1 MSPLGLAAIYQAE
14 PSRAGRRRA
23 GMDGAGVKEERVS
36 QKLGKGR
43 AAAMGH
49 WLSSI
54 LGGGEAPDNEPNEQ
68 PRRRITTL
76 PLPPGRFLC
85 PGSDAILA
93 GVPPVFRGQ

>member
-54 LGGGEAPDNEPNEQ
+54 LGVGGGT
-68 PRRRITTL
+68 R
-76 PLPPGRFLC
+76 
-85 PGSDAILA
+85 
-93 GVPPVFRGQ
+93 